1 MRAGGE
7 SRAGCSK
14 EKMLVGKPY
23 KMSRTLSG
31 NEGRVGTGRE
41 HRVRKGNMKKKKKK
55 RKGTWPTHMG
65 SLESVGSARLCSAEW
80 VTRFISAVS
89 LENDRKL
96 NPNWLKQKG
105 NLLIPISE

>member
-55 RKGTWPTHMG
+55 EREHGPPTWG
-65 SLESVGSARLCSAEW
+65 AWNQLVQLDY
-80 VTRFISAVS
+80 AVQS
-89 LENDRKL
+89 
-96 NPNWLKQKG
+96 G
-105 NLLIPISE
+105 